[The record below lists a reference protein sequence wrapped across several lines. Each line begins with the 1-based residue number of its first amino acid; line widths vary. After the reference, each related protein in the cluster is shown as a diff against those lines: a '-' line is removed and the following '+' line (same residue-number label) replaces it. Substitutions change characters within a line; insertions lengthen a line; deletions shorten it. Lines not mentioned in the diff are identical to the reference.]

1 MWPIVLGE
9 AWVELPPGADA
20 GALAEAGAIVT
31 ESRRPDGRIRI
42 LLDEATAAKLAREG
56 FRLSDR
62 RADHRLPT
70 PLPGYHTPA
79 SGDALLDSLAAA
91 APRAGRMR
99 IGTSTEGRPIEGIW
113 HGQPPGTSARVVR
126 VLGTHHG
133 DEPTSYEVS
142 LAFVERLAT
151 TDGADPAVTDL
162 LDRSTVWVVPLV
174 NPDGLVAGS
183 RMSATGVDLNRNY
196 DLAWSAEEPG
206 SGPAPFSEP
215 ETRAIR
221 AMSAWTRPYVAL
233 TLHAGTANLGWPW
246 NYTVDPAPDAAELE
260 SLAASYAA
268 ICTTPE
274 FWLTQGSHWYLSRGD
289 TNDWAY
295 GRHGTF
301 DLTLEVS
308 EEQVPPAKELPAIA
322 AQHLDAMIAVLGT
335 VPSVEGKVTDAVTG
349 DPVDAFLDVG
359 GGTFRP
365 DPWTGTY
372 AQLTA
377 PGADANVTFTAYG
390 YDTDKVPTEGE
401 APAIAN
407 VALEPEVIGEGWLAP
422 SVLRWN
428 QLITIPG
435 VGEGEVI
442 LLNAGRPLVV
452 EASRG
457 MVELDPAAMRPGAW
471 TVVRPDGMV
480 LQRALWVDGANGA
493 RIDAWSAATD
503 QGVEV
508 TGTGFG
514 VGARAVAFVGPS
526 RSIAAFDVIVE
537 SDTTL
542 SLQTALLPENERVD
556 VAVWTNGSLLG
567 IDDLWSPRAIA
578 WPDEKV
584 PFEESGCA
592 CNQAPSPFG
601 GIVLFGA
608 LLAQMSPRRFLTALT
623 ASCRAIS

>member
-1 MWPIVLGE
+1 VWPIVLGE
-9 AWVELPPGADA
+9 AWVELPPHTDA
-20 GALAEAGAIVT
+20 AALSQAGAIVT

-42 LLDEATAAKLAREG
+42 LLDDPTAERLEREG

-70 PLPGYHTPA
+70 PLPGYHTPE
-79 SGDALLDSLAAA
+79 SGDALLDDLAAA
-91 APRAGRMR
+91 SSRAGRVR
-99 IGTSTEGRPIEGIW
+99 IGTSTEARPIEGIW
-113 HGQPPGTSARVVR
+113 LGQAPESGARAVR

-133 DEPTSYEVS
+133 DEPTSYEVT

-151 TDGADPAVTDL
+151 TDGTDPTVTAL
-162 LDRSTVWVVPLV
+162 LDQATVWVVPLV

-183 RMSATGVDLNRNY
+183 RMSSTGVDLNRNY
-196 DLAWSAEEPG
+196 EFAWSAVEPG

-221 AMSAWTRPYVAL
+221 AMSAWSRPYVAL
-233 TLHAGTANLGWPW
+233 TLHAGAANLGWPW
-246 NYTVDPAPDAAELE
+246 NFTMDPAEDATELE
-260 SLAASYAA
+260 SLAAGYAA

-274 FWLTQGSHWYLSRGD
+274 FWITQGAHWYLSRGD

-308 EEQVPPAKELPAIA
+308 EEQVPPAEELPAIA
-322 AQHLDAMIAVLGT
+322 AQHLDAMIALLAT
-335 VPSVEGKVTDAVTG
+335 VPSVEGKVTDAITG
-349 DPVDAFLDVG
+349 DPVDAFLDLG
-359 GGTFRP
+359 GRPFRP

-372 AQLTA
+372 AQLAA
-377 PGADANVTFTAYG
+377 PGAETRVTVTAYG
-390 YDTDKVPTEGE
+390 YETDHVNTDGE

-407 VALEPEVIGEGWLAP
+407 VALQPEEVIDEGWLAP

-428 QLITIPG
+428 QLVTIPG
-435 VGEGEVI
+435 VGEGQVV
-442 LLNAGRPLVV
+442 LLNAGLPLVL
-452 EASRG
+452 EATRG
-457 MVELDPAAMRPGAW
+457 TVELDPATMRPGAW
-471 TVVRPDGMV
+471 TVSRPDGTVM
-480 LQRALWVDGANGA
+480 QRALWVDEANGA

-514 VGARAVAFVGPS
+514 IGSRAVAFVGAS
-526 RSIAAFDVIVE
+526 RAIAAVDVDVE

-542 SLQTALLPENERVD
+542 WLQTAALPEAERVD

-578 WPDEKV
+578 WPDDDV
-584 PFEESGCA
+584 PFEESGCGCA
-592 CNQAPSPFG
+592 HSPSPWMAATPCLLV
-601 GIVLFGA
+601 VLP
-608 LLAQMSPRRFLTALT
+608 LARRR
-623 ASCRAIS
+623 SRGHRCPHK